1 MSQAF
6 FAPNKSLTGGAILAS
21 FNSKEA
27 NVYFKVAKQV
37 NNNPDKKNFDFS
49 TAVNFKFSP
58 DEAAGMFR
66 AIRSCSEFKFYH
78 SFVGQDNVEHVTSG
92 SLKFYSIEQDGKP
105 PREGF
110 GFVGKKDNQEYK
122 CGFTLDS
129 AERLAQ
135 YLQFA
140 LEHIFSADYAE
151 DKRRAEEWNASKANG
166 GNTPTAKPA
175 PTQKPK
181 TGSTAKPAPTKAK
194 QTTPVEDDVP
204 PAEDEGGDGS
214 GAPEDSD
221 LF

>member
-6 FAPNKSLTGGAILAS
+6 FAPNKNLTGGAILAS

-49 TAVNFKFSP
+49 TAANFKFSS

-78 SFVGQDNVEHVTSG
+78 TFTGQDQVEHVTSG

-140 LEHIFSADYAE
+140 LEHIFTSDYAD
-151 DKRRAEEWNASKANG
+151 DKRRAEEFNASKNA
-166 GNTPTAKPA
+166 GNTQKTTSKPATTTAKPA
-175 PTQKPK
+175 AK
-181 TGSTAKPAPTKAK
+181 KPAPVDDA
-194 QTTPVEDDVP
+194 PVDDG
-204 PAEDEGGDGS
+204 GGDNS
-214 GAPEDSD
+214 GGPEDSE

>member
-49 TAVNFKFSP
+49 TAANFKFSA

-78 SFVGQDNVEHVTSG
+78 TFTGQDNVEHVTSG

-140 LEHIFSADYAE
+140 LEHIFAADYAE
-151 DKRRAEEWNASKANG
+151 DKRRAEEYNASKNT
-166 GNTPTAKPA
+166 GNTQKTTSKPATTTSKPATKKPA
-175 PTQKPK
+175 PVDD
-181 TGSTAKPAPTKAK
+181 AP
-194 QTTPVEDDVP
+194 VDDG
-204 PAEDEGGDGS
+204 GGDNS
-214 GAPEDSD
+214 GGPEDSE